1 MENEIKNAKLAD
13 FSGENGD
20 GINEEVGSVSA
31 SKKTAKKLTNI
42 EFKYGALV
50 TGSDIVY
57 AMRLSAQVV
66 DDKKGGLG
74 AFGASMFGTGASD
87 AESESDKIN
96 TVLLAN
102 IKPDG
107 TVETVE
113 LTEKATLFKWV
124 TADKEAKYEIPT
136 YLNDTLRGIIGKD
149 MADFKNIL
157 KDFNPIKDEYV
168 HLLTAHPL
176 VASAVN
182 EFEANAISLRD
193 TVVAAK
199 KAGGN
204 IGLDGFIERYAF
216 KNHILLAGP
225 RGVGKTFKVTEY
237 SDAHHAHV
245 VQLNG
250 HSGIESID
258 ILGYNI
264 RASDGSFVWLD
275 GPLTEAFRRAQTGQ
289 VILIIDEL
297 LRIKARELNI
307 FISSLT
313 PNSSGEFIL
322 NTSRVID
329 IVDGVGRCEV
339 LKIPAEN
346 LWVVGTTN
354 VGSDYDTDDMDLALA
369 DRFIT
374 FDVLMQEAVI
384 HSILTSVNAKYENF
398 DEIHITK
405 LVNFFK
411 SIEDLVKAQELPHG
425 INTRHLTK
433 VLSLA
438 KDPKE
443 FKSYLMDFVA
453 NVVSRQTD
461 GNLNSAEV
469 KIYKDALISA
479 FGK

>member
-1 MENEIKNAKLAD
+1 MSADEINTEIVSTLGGAGAVDAPTDKKLA
-13 FSGENGD
+13 N
-20 GINEEVGSVSA
+20 V
-31 SKKTAKKLTNI
+31 
-42 EFKYGALV
+42 EFKYGALI
-50 TGSDIVY
+50 TGADVVY
-57 AMRLSAQVV
+57 AMGLTAKIVEN
-66 DDKKGGLG
+66 KKGGFG
-74 AFGASMFGTGASD
+74 AFGKSMFGAGD
-87 AESESDKIN
+87 SEEENTPEEIN
-96 TVLLAN
+96 TVLLAS

-107 TVETVE
+107 TIETVE
-113 LTEKATLFKWV
+113 VTEKAAIFLWLNGAKDV
-124 TADKEAKYEIPT
+124 KYELPT
-136 YLNDTLRGIIGKD
+136 YLNESLRGIVGKD
-149 MADFKNIL
+149 MADFKGRL
-157 KDFNPIKDEYV
+157 KVFQPIKDEYLE
-168 HLLTAHPL
+168 LLKTSAL
-176 VASAVN
+176 VTEAIS
-182 EFEANAISLRD
+182 EFESNAISLRD
-193 TVVAAK
+193 VVVEAK
-199 KAGGN
+199 KSGGN
-204 IGLDGFIERYAF
+204 IGLDSFIERYAF
-216 KNHILLAGP
+216 NNHILLAGP
-225 RGVGKTFKVTEY
+225 RGVGKTYKVTQY
-237 SDAHHAHV
+237 SDAHHAEV

-275 GPLTEAFRRAQTGQ
+275 GPLTEAFRKAQHGQ

-297 LRIKARELNI
+297 LRIKSRELNI

-339 LKIPAEN
+339 LKIPAKN

-354 VGSDYDTDDMDLALA
+354 VGSDYDTDDIDLALA

-374 FDVLMQEAVI
+374 FDVLMQETVI
-384 HSILTSVNAKYENF
+384 HSILTATNIANKNF
-398 DEIHITK
+398 DEVHITK

-411 SIEDLVKAQELPHG
+411 AIEDLVKAQELPHG

-438 KDPKE
+438 KEPRE

-461 GNLNSAEV
+461 GNLNEAEV
-469 KIYKDALISA
+469 KIYKDALISV

>member
-1 MENEIKNAKLAD
+1 MEEKTIETAAT
-13 FSGENGD
+13 
-20 GINEEVGSVSA
+20 VSVEP
-31 SKKTAKKLTNI
+31 SKKLGNI
-42 EFKYGALV
+42 TFSYGSLV
-50 TGSDIVY
+50 TGADIVHSLH
-57 AMRLSAQVV
+57 LSAKVV
-66 DDKKGGLG
+66 DNKTSGYG
-74 AFGASMFGTGASD
+74 AFGSMFGAGASSVD
-87 AESESDKIN
+87 EEKVEEIN

-102 IKPDG
+102 VKPDG

-113 LTEKATLFKWV
+113 VTEKAQLFKWLS
-124 TADKEAKYEIPT
+124 AAKEAKYEMPT
-136 YLNDTLRGIIGKD
+136 YLNDALRGIVGKD
-149 MADFKNIL
+149 MSDFKGKL
-157 KDFNPIKDEYV
+157 KIFNPIQDHQLDLLKANALITEAIKDFETNALSLKEAV
-168 HLLTAHPL
+168 
-176 VASAVN
+176 VAS
-182 EFEANAISLRD
+182 
-193 TVVAAK
+193 K
-199 KAGGN
+199 KSGGN
-204 IGLDGFIERYAF
+204 IGLDTFIERYAF
-216 KNHILLAGP
+216 NNHILLAGP
-225 RGVGKTFKVTEY
+225 RGVGKTYKVTQY
-237 SDAHHAHV
+237 SEAHHAEV

-264 RASDGSFVWLD
+264 RATDGSFVWLD
-275 GPLTEAFRRAQTGQ
+275 GPLTEAFRKAQHGQ

-297 LRIKARELNI
+297 LRIKSRELNI

-313 PNSSGEFIL
+313 PNSSGQFIL

-339 LKIPAEN
+339 LKIPAKN

-354 VGSDYDTDDMDLALA
+354 VGSDYDTDDIDLALA

-374 FDVLMQEAVI
+374 FDVLMQETII
-384 HSILTSVNAKYENF
+384 HNILTATNSEYSNF
-398 DEIHITK
+398 DEVHITK

-433 VLSLA
+433 VLTLA
-438 KDPKE
+438 KDPRE

-461 GNLNSAEV
+461 GNLNEAEV
-469 KIYKDALISA
+469 KIYKDALIST